1 MEFHFRRHFRLRPK
15 MKNAFSVGLYIKP
28 FRITP
33 YVNDFQTLN
42 NPGSRQPAGASINEF
57 CPAFW
62 HKSFILHHHHHH
74 RRSVVRVNRCAAPWP
89 LTISD
94 LHGVDRS
101 KRWHPPESCWAR
113 RFEDDPAVFSSFA
126 IGFLPS
132 YLSTIRRRA
141 SCADTPGSRR
151 ATWPNRDKRRW
162 RKMSPMV
169 DKPDRWNTSAL
180 ETWNHQHTSSICCWP
195 LIWQASSVFMSVT
208 KRVYVSVP

>member
-1 MEFHFRRHFRLRPK
+1 MSFAFGRKCYVHNWTVTKFCDIGTGDSFSFGSKMEFHFRRHFRLRPK

-62 HKSFILHHHHHH
+62 HKSFILHHHHH

-89 LTISD
+89 LMISD

-101 KRWHPPESCWAR
+101 KRWHPPESWILLSQTFRGRPGGLLQLRHWLSAFVLIHHPTQSIMCW
-113 RFEDDPAVFSSFA
+113 
-126 IGFLPS
+126 
-132 YLSTIRRRA
+132 Y
-141 SCADTPGSRR
+141 SR
-151 ATWPNRDKRRW
+151 
-162 RKMSPMV
+162 V
-169 DKPDRWNTSAL
+169 
-180 ETWNHQHTSSICCWP
+180 
-195 LIWQASSVFMSVT
+195 QACNMA
-208 KRVYVSVP
+208 KQR